1 MNDSNE
7 SKIDNKTICHS
18 QDIECWRY
26 LQEIRVPCKMYFW
39 IFPIIKYSHD
49 DSSRFDP
56 KHYPCKLQPITRCK
70 STFRYLLVHFW
81 KPQNLFFATCK
92 NHATILF
99 QKLNETELKIRRD
112 FIDLNRKRRRGGK
125 EHKLVY
131 RQIFNK
137 WF

>member
-1 MNDSNE
+1 MYE
-7 SKIDNKTICHS
+7 SICGIMSFIHTYKKSVSLKMCLAYFPLLNIPTTTAQDLIQNTTHVNCNLLHGAKLHS
-18 QDIECWRY
+18 DTLLC
-26 LQEIRVPCKMYFW
+26 
-39 IFPIIKYSHD
+39 IFENLK
-49 DSSRFDP
+49 
-56 KHYPCKLQPITRCK
+56 
-70 STFRYLLVHFW
+70 
-81 KPQNLFFATCK
+81 NLFFAPCK

-112 FIDLNRKRRRGGK
+112 FIDLNRKRRREGK